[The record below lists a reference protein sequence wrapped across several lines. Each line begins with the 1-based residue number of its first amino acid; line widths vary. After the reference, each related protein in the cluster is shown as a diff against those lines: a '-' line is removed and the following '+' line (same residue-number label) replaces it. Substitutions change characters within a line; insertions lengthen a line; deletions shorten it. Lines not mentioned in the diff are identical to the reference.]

1 MQERVIWIV
10 DRMKIYNRGKI
21 PIEKQSI
28 EQSIELKDKQWT
40 KTPNN

>member
-21 PIEKQSI
+21 PIEKQSM
-28 EQSIELKDKQWT
+28 ELKDKQWT